1 MRTSQFIVQDVLLT
15 RAGQGSVERTNPKEK
30 MPIGY
35 SIASISVAP
44 MLSSIVGTVV
54 PDSRAICLHARSIDF
69 KGLRTEF
76 ISRYHCQDTEGILPN
91 VILGH

>member
-1 MRTSQFIVQDVLLT
+1 MSLRTSQLLAQDVLLT

-44 MLSSIVGTVV
+44 TLSSIVGTVV
-54 PDSRAICLHARSIDF
+54 QYRIP
-69 KGLRTEF
+69 GLF
-76 ISRYHCQDTEGILPN
+76 ASM
-91 VILGH
+91 LGALTSKV